1 MEEVRSIKERL
12 TKSKLGVNV
21 TTLAH
26 GLCLPDYITSE
37 ATEFPVSNLPSNPFM
52 VEKKKKKKKK

>member
-1 MEEVRSIKERL
+1 MSIKDKL
-12 TKSKLGVNV
+12 TKNNRLGVNV

-26 GLCLPDYITSE
+26 GLCLPNYVLKEDM
-37 ATEFPVSNLPSNPFM
+37 EFPGRDLPSNPFM

>member
-12 TKSKLGVNV
+12 TRSKLGVNI

-26 GLCLPDYITSE
+26 GLCLPDYLLNE
-37 ATEFPVSNLPSNPFM
+37 QTEFPTSNLPSNPFM